1 MPKFL
6 KREGEEHIGINMRE
20 REFKI
25 KYREKNELT
34 IHLQNDK
41 KLTRPETR
49 KKKKVERNVFCEILS
64 KREGTIPTNLP
75 NFEKRNPM

>member
-49 KKKKVERNVFCEILS
+49 KKKK
-64 KREGTIPTNLP
+64 K
-75 NFEKRNPM
+75 KK